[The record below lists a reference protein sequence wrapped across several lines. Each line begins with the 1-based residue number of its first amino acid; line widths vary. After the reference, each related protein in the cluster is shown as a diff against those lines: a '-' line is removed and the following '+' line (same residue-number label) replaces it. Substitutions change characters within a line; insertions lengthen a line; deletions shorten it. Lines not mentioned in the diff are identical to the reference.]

1 MFKWLIIAVTC
12 LIYYSTK
19 EKALPYIASLVKRA
33 VETGFQDR
41 FTEIRDGPLVQ
52 ELPIKSGK
60 LGHLPFYFFWSSSI
74 LILLVVF
81 HFDFYWSSSILMFL
95 VVFHKGF

>member
-60 LGHLPFYFFWSSSI
+60 LGSSSI
-74 LILLVVF
+74 LIFLVVF
-81 HFDFYWSSSILMFL
+81 HFNSFGRLSF
-95 VVFHKGF
+95 